1 MGYYAE
7 KIRKQGFK
15 EGKEKGIITGYSNAQ
30 NTFILNSLNA
40 GVDIE
45 TISKICNT
53 SIKEV
58 IEIIEKSKK

>member
-15 EGKEKGIITGYSNAQ
+15 DGKESAQ
-30 NTFILNSLNA
+30 TTFILNSLNE

-58 IEIIEKSKK
+58 IEIKEKKQKIKIH